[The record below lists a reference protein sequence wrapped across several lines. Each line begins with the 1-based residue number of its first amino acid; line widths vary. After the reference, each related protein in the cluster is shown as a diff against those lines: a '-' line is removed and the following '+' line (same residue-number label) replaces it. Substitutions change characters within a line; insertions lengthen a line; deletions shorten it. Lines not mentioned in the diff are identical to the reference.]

1 VKIKNMNELLQI
13 FKSNKGYLS
22 SRELTS
28 RTMRN
33 HLQKLIDHGKAFRI
47 KRGVYCLNEEISRRQ
62 MIDVER
68 IVPDGVICIY
78 SAWSY
83 YQLSLTIPNAIHLA
97 VEKSRKISLPNHP
110 KIRLTYIKKEYYEMG
125 IETIN
130 IEGFKVKIYD
140 IEKSVC
146 DAVKYRNKVG
156 MELTSEVL
164 KNYLALKNRN
174 IDKLIKY
181 AKAMRV
187 YPTLK
192 IYLEVQ
198 L

>member
-1 VKIKNMNELLQI
+1 MRELLEI
-13 FKSNKGYLS
+13 FKRNKGYLS
-22 SRELTS
+22 SNELVS

-33 HLQKLIDHGKAFRI
+33 HLQKLIEQQKVSRV
-47 KRGVYCLNEEISRRQ
+47 KRGVYCLNEEVTKRQ

-68 IVPDGVICIY
+68 IIPGAVLCLY

-83 YQLSLTIPNAIHLA
+83 YQLTLTIPNAFHLA
-97 VEKSRKISLPNHP
+97 VEKSRKITLPNHP
-110 KIRLTYIKKEYYEMG
+110 KIIVTYLQKEYYAMG
-125 IETIN
+125 IETTT
-130 IEGFKVKIYD
+130 IEGFMVKIYD

-156 MELTSEVL
+156 MELTSEVI
-164 KNYLALKNRN
+164 KNYLMLNTRN
-174 IDKLIKY
+174 IDKLVKY

-187 YPTLK
+187 YNTLK